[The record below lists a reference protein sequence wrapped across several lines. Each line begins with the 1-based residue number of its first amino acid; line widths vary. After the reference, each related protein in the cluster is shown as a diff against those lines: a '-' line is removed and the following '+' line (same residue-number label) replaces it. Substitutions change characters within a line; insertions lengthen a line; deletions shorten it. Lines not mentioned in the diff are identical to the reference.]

1 MLCMGGPSASTVF
14 ELEQRLRQLTLLQ
27 EAVRKINSTL
37 DLDQLLD
44 EIVKDLCDAFGC
56 NRSAVLLLNEA
67 GDQLEIIALHGF
79 ENVRKGD
86 RFKLGKEGMVG
97 HVALTGEAMYAPDVR
112 KNPYYFH
119 RELST
124 LSEFA
129 LPLLFKGRLVGVM
142 DAQSPQL
149 NGFSPEQLQLLAAFA
164 DSIASAIENARLFR
178 AERLQKERV
187 LREQDEARMIQA
199 ALLPPSDPAL
209 PGYRVEGNC
218 LQVSAVGGDW
228 YDYVPLGDQCMGI
241 VLGDVCGKGMAAAL
255 LMSAT
260 RSILR
265 RNITAGANPPDV
277 LRRVNASL
285 RDDFPPG
292 RFVTLIY
299 AVLDAARHQ
308 LSFANAG
315 HLPPIVCREGECFCV
330 PSESGMPLGIVH
342 CDFSENQIEMAPGS
356 SVLLYSDG
364 IVESTDPE
372 GNEYG
377 ITRLCNALA
386 TANPHA
392 RNLTKDVIRYSGGKS
407 LADDATLVL
416 VHRSAN

>member
-1 MLCMGGPSASTVF
+1 MGGPSATIVLQ
-14 ELEQRLRQLTLLQ
+14 LEQRLRQLTLLQ
-27 EAVRKINSTL
+27 EAVRKINSML
-37 DLDQLLD
+37 DLDQLLN
-44 EIVKDLCDAFGC
+44 EIVEDLCHAFGC
-56 NRSAVLLLNEA
+56 NRSAVLLLNEE
-67 GDQLEIIALHGF
+67 GGRLEVIALHGF

-86 RFKLGKEGMVG
+86 SFKLGKEGMVG
-97 HVALTGEAMYAPDVR
+97 HVALTGQAMYAPDVR
-112 KNPYYFH
+112 KNPYYYH

-129 LPLLFKGRLVGVM
+129 LPLVWKGRLVGVM

-149 NGFSPEQLQLLAAFA
+149 DGFSPEQLQLLAAFA

-209 PGYRVEGNC
+209 RGYRVEGDC
-218 LQVSAVGGDW
+218 LQVNAVGGDW
-228 YDYVPLGDQCMGI
+228 YDYVPLDDQRMGI

-265 RNITAGANPPDV
+265 RNITAGGDPPEV

-285 RDDFPPG
+285 RDDFPAG

-299 AVLDAARHQ
+299 GVLDTARHQ

-315 HLPPIVCREGECFCV
+315 HLSPIVCRDDQCFLV
-330 PSESGMPLGIVH
+330 PSESGMPLGIFH
-342 CDFSENQIEMAPGS
+342 CEFSESRIEMDPGC

-364 IVESTDPE
+364 IIESTDAA

-377 ITRLCNALA
+377 IMRLSQALA
-386 TANPHA
+386 TVKPRA
-392 RNLTKDVIRYSGGKS
+392 RELTKDVIRYSGGKS
-407 LADDATLVL
+407 LADDATIVL
-416 VHRSAN
+416 VHRSAD

>member
-1 MLCMGGPSASTVF
+1 V
-14 ELEQRLRQLTLLQ
+14 RQ
-27 EAVRKINSTL
+27 
-37 DLDQLLD
+37 
-44 EIVKDLCDAFGC
+44 
-56 NRSAVLLLNEA
+56 
-67 GDQLEIIALHGF
+67 
-79 ENVRKGD
+79 
-86 RFKLGKEGMVG
+86 
-97 HVALTGEAMYAPDVR
+97 
-112 KNPYYFH
+112 NPYYSH

-129 LPLLFKGRLVGVM
+129 LPLLWKGRLVGVM

-149 NGFSPEQLQLLAAFA
+149 DGFSSQQLQLLAAFA

-199 ALLPPSDPAL
+199 ALLPPGNPAL

-228 YDYVPLGDQCMGI
+228 YDFVPLDDQRIGI

-265 RNITAGANPPDV
+265 RNITAGENPPEV

-285 RDDFPPG
+285 KDDFPAG

-299 AVLDAARHQ
+299 AVLDVARHQ

-315 HLPPIVCREGECFCV
+315 HLPPIVCRGDECFLV
-330 PSESGMPLGIVH
+330 PSESGMPLGIFH
-342 CDFSENQIEMAPGS
+342 CEFSEGRIEMGPGC

-364 IVESTDPE
+364 IVESTDPA

-377 ITRLCNALA
+377 VTRLSEALA
-386 TANPHA
+386 TANPGA
-392 RNLTKDVIRYSGGKS
+392 RNLTNDVIRYSGGKS
-407 LADDATLVL
+407 LADDATVVL
-416 VHRSAN
+416 VHRSAH